1 MHCKLPRHPVQNLF
15 PRLVHHRRSSTNK
28 SFLAIISPSLRPH
41 RIGKEF
47 ALANRIVHLL
57 KNKIMKK
64 ILVGIWDFLSMVHK
78 FSLIFFVKVDFFLGN
93 HLAFTAPALN
103 SLLGPIALFICWKTK
118 LWKTILV
125 GIGIFE
131 LWFTNLVWFFFFAK
145 LFL

>member
-15 PRLVHHRRSSTNK
+15 LRSVHHRRSSTDK

-93 HLAFTAPALN
+93 HLAFTTPASN
-103 SLLGPIALFICWKTK
+103 WQRVCSGQSHCS
-118 LWKTILV
+118 
-125 GIGIFE
+125 
-131 LWFTNLVWFFFFAK
+131 FAEK
-145 LFL
+145 NISWDMRFSIYGSLFLLNLFFKVILFDRK